1 MLLLA
6 MAAAPPALSADP
18 ASEAVRLRAEAES
31 FWNRR
36 DEPASMRSALDL
48 NEHIAALVPRDAG
61 AQANLAR
68 AYWWYA
74 HLRPA
79 TKVIERRELYRQGV
93 GAARRAQAL
102 APDEPAGY
110 FWEAANLVEAVTIEQ
125 GFVPPDEI
133 FRIRKLIREVKVR
146 NPWYQH
152 GSIRYVEAVLILRL
166 PAPERWMIGRR
177 LSSAVDLAMGALGF
191 ENNCFYGHWVLAQAL
206 AATGRRR
213 AAIVQLDSIIDGNPD
228 GFLPDAPEN
237 RVVRKWAMTYR
248 DELEAARGAP
258 PAAGASKGASQ

>member
-1 MLLLA
+1 MLLSSLNFGAAVPLLLLA
-6 MAAAPPALSADP
+6 LAAAPSAIAADQ
-18 ASEAVRLRAEAES
+18 ASEATRLEAEAETL
-31 FWNRR
+31 WNRR

-48 NEHIAALVPRDAG
+48 QERIAAVVPRDAR

-74 HLRPA
+74 HLLPA
-79 TKVIERRELYRQGV
+79 ANVAERRELYRQGA

-102 APDEPAGY
+102 APAEPSGY
-110 FWEAANLVEAVTIEQ
+110 FWEAANLVEAITI
-125 GFVPPDEI
+125 GRRFVPPDDV
-133 FRIRKLIREVKVR
+133 FRIRKLVGEVNAR
-146 NPWYQH
+146 NAWYQH

-213 AAIVQLDSIIDGNPD
+213 AAIVQLDSIIDGNPE

-237 RVVRKWAMTYR
+237 RVVRKWAITYR
-248 DELEAARGAP
+248 EELAAAR
-258 PAAGASKGASQ
+258 